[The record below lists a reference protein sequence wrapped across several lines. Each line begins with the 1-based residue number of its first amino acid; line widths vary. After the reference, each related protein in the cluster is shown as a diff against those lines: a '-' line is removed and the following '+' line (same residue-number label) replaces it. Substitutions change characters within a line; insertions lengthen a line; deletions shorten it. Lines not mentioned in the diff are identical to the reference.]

1 MDAVAG
7 PIGPQGSVER
17 PVRCLFCGA
26 ISAWWVCGCEW
37 ARLVRDEELRRPRTV
52 IRNGVPVI
60 ILCLCSGGIG
70 QPTGRAAAVRYLPT
84 GSQPILWTASV
95 NI

>member
-26 ISAWWVCGCEW
+26 ISAWWSCGCEW
-37 ARLVRDEELRRPRTV
+37 AVKIRDDDPDDRFGEHLIELVCGHRLRLLTKGGCYSATR
-52 IRNGVPVI
+52 IFWPVM
-60 ILCLCSGGIG
+60 L
-70 QPTGRAAAVRYLPT
+70 AAR
-84 GSQPILWTASV
+84 
-95 NI
+95 